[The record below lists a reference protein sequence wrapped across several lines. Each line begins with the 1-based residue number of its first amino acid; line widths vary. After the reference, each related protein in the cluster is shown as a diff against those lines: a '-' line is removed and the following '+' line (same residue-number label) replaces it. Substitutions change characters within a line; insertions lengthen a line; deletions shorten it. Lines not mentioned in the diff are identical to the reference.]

1 MKTMYQLSTFK
12 TNTLDQVDPISVPSF
27 VFLHL
32 LWNKI
37 AFNWHLYHLDV
48 ETKIRLLGVQNM
60 DEQIC

>member
-12 TNTLDQVDPISVPSF
+12 TNTLDQVEPISVPSF
-27 VFLHL
+27 VSLHL

-37 AFNWHLYHLDV
+37 VFNCHLYHLHV
-48 ETKIRLLGVQNM
+48 ETKIRPLSVQNM